1 MPWFMIS
8 IPPHGW
14 NDAARLEPHV
24 PDVDAVV
31 HLSCLMSVMKLDYAM
46 LYDFLS
52 PPWLELCSA
61 SGAACLRCRRSC
73 ASQMSH
79 VCHEVGRKENKSF
92 HAVDMYIYIHTNIIT
107 TSKPL
112 QWLHLPD
119 DLNPYLASTYIY
131 IYVDMCIYIHT
142 YIITTYKPLQ
152 WLHLPDDLNPYLGSK
167 SIYIYVYI
175 VIYVEMCLYINTYT
189 YISDYII

>member
-1 MPWFMIS
+1 MIS
-8 IPPHGW
+8 CLPHGW
-14 NDAARLEPHV
+14 NYAARLGPHV
-24 PDVDAVV
+24 SDVDAVV
-31 HLSCLMSVMKLDYAM
+31 HPRCLMSFMKL
-46 LYDFLS
+46 
-52 PPWLELCSA
+52 E
-61 SGAACLRCRRSC
+61 GKKTNRSMQLIC
-73 ASQMSH
+73 I
-79 VCHEVGRKENKSF
+79 
-92 HAVDMYIYIHTNIIT
+92 YIYIHTNIIT
-107 TSKPL
+107 TYKPL

-119 DLNPYLASTYIY
+119 DLNPYLASIY
-131 IYVDMCIYIHT
+131 IYVDVYIYT